1 VKNGL
6 YEEKDFADVVDESG
20 NVVGSAPKAWK
31 DTDLLQPGHKVKGG
45 GRSGSSSQSSTPAP
59 PAGDEVPAK
68 SENRD
73 VLEAYAVEHAGISE
87 EDAKAFGNKDELH
100 AAIVAAK
107 AAPPA

>member
-1 VKNGL
+1 MKL
-6 YEEKDFADVVDESG
+6 YDEKDFADVVDESG
-20 NVVGSAPKAWK
+20 NVVGRAPKAWAG
-31 DTDLLQPGHKVKGG
+31 TGLLQSGHKIKGG
-45 GRSGSSSQSSTPAP
+45 GRRQSSGGSPDSTP

-73 VLEAYAVEHAGISE
+73 LLEAYAVTHAGISE

-107 AAPPA
+107 APPA